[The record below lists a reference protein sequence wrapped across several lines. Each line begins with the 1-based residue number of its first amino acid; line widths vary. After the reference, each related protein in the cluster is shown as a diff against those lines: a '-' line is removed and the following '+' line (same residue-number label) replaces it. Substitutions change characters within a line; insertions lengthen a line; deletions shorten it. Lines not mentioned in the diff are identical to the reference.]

1 MRPADGMSI
10 TASGFIVNTAGD
22 KILRAVLM
30 VLIYK
35 AIYFCKCLINPP
47 VIACDG
53 QYLSGDWL

>member
-1 MRPADGMSI
+1 MSI

-53 QYLSGDWL
+53 QNLSGDWL